1 MFIKKFLLLSLISE
15 YKSSIHLSNEKS
27 FEENQ
32 EKFKLKIQ
40 NNLEIKYLKCLCVL
54 TGTNLVGSMFFFD
67 YKNKS
72 EKYKIILLLLFLI
85 NNFIW
90 KLYFSN
96 NLLYD
101 NFFYSIFISLTLKI
115 LFTIGFSI
123 LCVSLLEIILGNF
136 KPLDSYNEEN
146 NNNKIF
152 SRLLF
157 FPIII
162 DLLISLYSPAIL
174 NYVYDKKLESFKNIK
189 EMKNSQKLLTI

>member
-1 MFIKKFLLLSLISE
+1 
-15 YKSSIHLSNEKS
+15 
-27 FEENQ
+27 
-32 EKFKLKIQ
+32 
-40 NNLEIKYLKCLCVL
+40 
-54 TGTNLVGSMFFFD
+54 MFFFD

-96 NLLYD
+96 SLLYD
-101 NFFYSIFISLTLKI
+101 NFFYDIFISLTLKI

-123 LCVSLLEIILGNF
+123 LCVSLLEIILGDF
-136 KPLDSYNEEN
+136 KPLGSYNEE

-174 NYVYDKKLESFKNIK
+174 NYVYDKKLESFKKIK
-189 EMKNSQKLLTI
+189 EMENSQKLLTI